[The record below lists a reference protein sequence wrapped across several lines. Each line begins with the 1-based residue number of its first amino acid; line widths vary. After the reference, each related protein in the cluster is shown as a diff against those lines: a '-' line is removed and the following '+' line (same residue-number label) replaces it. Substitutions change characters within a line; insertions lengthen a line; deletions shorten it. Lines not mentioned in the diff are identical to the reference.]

1 MLPRASRSSLIAVV
15 DDDISV
21 RESVESLLK
30 SVGFHVNTY
39 SSAEE
44 FLGSPRLNAAD
55 CLILDVRLDGMS
67 GPDLGRLTVNT
78 RLKPGQRLSGEFR
91 KFRALYRRTVILR
104 RHDEGS
110 ASRCSPELR
119 ILRKLRMTLPS
130 YRTRDLRDAVLSNNG
145 QGSLSRQ
152 QRRGADL

>member
-44 FLGSPRLNAAD
+44 FLGSPRLNTAD

-67 GPDLGRLTVNT
+67 GPDLQRELKFSGHSIPIVFVTAHETEALRARMLADGAIDCL
-78 RLKPGQRLSGEFR
+78 LKPFNDDTLLNAVET
-91 KFRALYRRTVILR
+91 ALKAR
-104 RHDEGS
+104 E
-110 ASRCSPELR
+110 
-119 ILRKLRMTLPS
+119 
-130 YRTRDLRDAVLSNNG
+130 
-145 QGSLSRQ
+145 
-152 QRRGADL
+152 

>member
-67 GPDLGRLTVNT
+67 GPDLQRELKVSGHAIPIVFVTAHETEALRARMLADGAIDCL
-78 RLKPGQRLSGEFR
+78 LKPFNDDNLLNAVEIAL
-91 KFRALYRRTVILR
+91 RAR
-104 RHDEGS
+104 E
-110 ASRCSPELR
+110 
-119 ILRKLRMTLPS
+119 
-130 YRTRDLRDAVLSNNG
+130 
-145 QGSLSRQ
+145 
-152 QRRGADL
+152 

>member
-67 GPDLGRLTVNT
+67 GPDLQRELKVSGHAIPIVFVTAHETEALRARMLADGAIDCL
-78 RLKPGQRLSGEFR
+78 LKPFNDDTLLNAVEI
-91 KFRALYRRTVILR
+91 ALRT
-104 RHDEGS
+104 HG
-110 ASRCSPELR
+110 
-119 ILRKLRMTLPS
+119 
-130 YRTRDLRDAVLSNNG
+130 
-145 QGSLSRQ
+145 
-152 QRRGADL
+152 